1 MKRFLALMLLSLPL
15 LTTAQVGTAAE
26 APVAGQIL
34 VANQAYGSRG
44 ENRAFRS
51 CMRAKYGPRY
61 FARVSRAQ
69 RYHMAQACTG
79 PQTRHG

>member
-1 MKRFLALMLLSLPL
+1 MNRIIAIMLVSLPL
-15 LTTAQVGTAAE
+15 LTAAQVGTAAE
-26 APVAGQIL
+26 STFEGQIV

-61 FARVSRAQ
+61 FARVKRAH